1 MTFQGFATY
10 KNVYFSG
17 CGILFQSI
25 NLLSGTWQYSGV
37 PYCNSH
43 HQEETANE
51 KKTINFLKLSAPWEV
66 LVFHA
71 EEMCIRAP
79 LQVRFGKGYGKKYPN
94 LKSPVC

>member
-1 MTFQGFATY
+1 MHFF
-10 KNVYFSG
+10 NVSPSCWRLGY
-17 CGILFQSI
+17 ILT
-25 NLLSGTWQYSGV
+25 LSSGV

-66 LVFHA
+66 LVYHA

-79 LQVRFGKGYGKKYPN
+79 LQVRFGKGYGKN
-94 LKSPVC
+94 HRI